1 MTKEKCPG
9 AEAGH
14 GENHHSKSTTT
25 CHAGQVNSC
34 LDAALHYESLG
45 FYILPIIPGTKK
57 PYVKWVHRA
66 DRRPSQDEIKSWFN
80 EYPDAQIGTP
90 TGLSGLTS
98 LDFDNLGD
106 MHRFKETVSDIG
118 SPFSIAT
125 GRDGGG
131 CHRLFKAVPDLQ
143 KKMVKVGGFDID
155 LLVHHQLEILPP
167 SIHKSGRPYKWE
179 GPDPLE
185 MDPETFR
192 DELPDLPSA
201 AVAFLKGCAADDTRL
216 NGDGQGPTLD
226 PESILQ
232 GVDDGERDLTLF
244 RYACRLRG
252 KNLSLSEARTL
263 VLQAAA
269 ASRPPFPEKE
279 ALVKLAQAFKYE
291 PGTDADATINQWDD
305 PLDMKP
311 VIYEKPDTI
320 SWLVLE
326 RIPLGRGIIIT
337 GLGGSSKTRVLYI
350 LAIGCVVGFLPWTW
364 TVERTG
370 KAVLVLTEDT
380 AQDVHRTVHYM
391 ARDLTDEQKQ
401 VLSENL
407 IIYPLAGKD
416 TRLMVKTGTGT
427 VEKSPLFYSLQ
438 QKIID
443 LGGVVVVGLDP
454 ALSVSE
460 GDELDQSHQRALGK
474 MADDLAV
481 TTGATVALVSHA
493 TKGSLSKQELTSHNS
508 RGGGAITDAVR
519 AEYSMRNMTIEE
531 GNQAG
536 ITDVVERK
544 RHVQLVA
551 TKGNAIPP
559 SAFVPVWLRRDDF
572 GNLAEADIEMDGKGT
587 LTDRDMEVLKVHS
600 KIGVFSTPSLA
611 DWRDECIKG
620 GVITGDNPNA
630 QKQAMKRVVDKLLKA
645 GLIRKGVGRG
655 IYTQTSEVTEPP
667 F

>member
-1 MTKEKCPG
+1 MTHKFDS
-9 AEAGH
+9 EAIQAAI
-14 GENHHSKSTTT
+14 
-25 CHAGQVNSC
+25 AGKTP
-34 LDAALHYESLG
+34 DAAGE
-45 FYILPIIPGTKK
+45 I
-57 PYVKWVHRA
+57 RA
-66 DRRPSQDEIKSWFN
+66 DCPNCEGGQRDTLGANVNTGAFHCFRCDLRGTLKVNGSDKKHLAQFLYDQAQRVNTHPYAEKKQIRPPDIRQDQHGNWIVPFMDQANRLQTIQFIK
-80 EYPDAQIGTP
+80 PDGDKFF
-90 TGLSGLTS
+90 LSKAKNG
-98 LDFDNLGD
+98 GVG
-106 MHRFKETVSDIG
+106 FKGSASIIEGSKDIIIWCEG
-118 SPFSIAT
+118 IAT
-125 GRDGGG
+125 GWHIHLATGATVICCGSKDNLDPVMAWSVGRY
-131 CHRLFKAVPDLQ
+131 PDSR
-143 KKMVKVGGFDID
+143 KIVAGDND
-155 LLVHHQLEILPP
+155 
-167 SIHKSGRPYKWE
+167 KS
-179 GPDPLE
+179 
-185 MDPETFR
+185 
-192 DELPDLPSA
+192 
-201 AVAFLKGCAADDTRL
+201 
-216 NGDGQGPTLD
+216 GDGQRVG
-226 PESILQ
+226 
-232 GVDDGERDLTLF
+232 
-244 RYACRLRG
+244 
-252 KNLSLSEARTL
+252 
-263 VLQAAA
+263 AAA
-269 ASRPPFPEKE
+269 ARKHKVLF
-279 ALVKLAQAFKYE
+279 AC
-291 PGTDADATINQWDD
+291 PGTTGDFNDMAIDAGLDAVKAVLDGAKVPDADQETPNQWDD
-305 PLDMKP
+305 PLDMQL

-320 SWLVLE
+320 SWLILE

-350 LAIGCVVGFLPWTW
+350 LAIGCVVGFLPWAW
-364 TVERTG
+364 NVEKTG

-401 VLSENL
+401 ALSENL

-443 LGGVVVVGLDP
+443 RGGAVFVGLDP

-531 GNQAG
+531 ANQAG
-536 ITDVVERK
+536 ITDVEERK

-551 TKGNAIPP
+551 TKGNAVPP

-587 LTDRDMEVLKVHS
+587 LTDRDMEVLKVHG

-611 DWRDECIKG
+611 DWRAECIKAG
-620 GVITGDNPNA
+620 LITGTTENA

-645 GLIRKGVGRG
+645 GLIKKGVGRG
-655 IYTQTSEVTEPP
+655 IYTQTSATTEQP